1 MTIQHTPPSTYILR
15 ELHDVAVP
23 ERVSWLPQTVGWK
36 VLAIVGGLVLL
47 YIGYRYL
54 RFRWDNRYRA
64 EALQAIAQ
72 LDPKDPAMASELFS
86 IVKQVLIYHDSGY
99 ARLFGN
105 AFLAV
110 LNQLIPTQPLFDD
123 ELAIQWVQSTVNAN
137 VPLSESARAT
147 LKARAALWVKSHQEK
162 ASSVEKRSVLSP
174 WQWLKGLRHG

>member
-36 VLAIVGGLVLL
+36 VLAIIGGLVLL

-54 RFRWDNRYRA
+54 RFCWDNRYRA

-99 ARLFGN
+99 ARLFGD

-123 ELAIQWVQSTVNAN
+123 ELAIQWVQSTVNPN

-162 ASSVEKRSVLSP
+162 TSSVEKRSVLSP

>member
-15 ELHDVAVP
+15 ELHDVVVP

-36 VLAIVGGLVLL
+36 VLAIIGGLVLL

-54 RFRWDNRYRA
+54 RFFWDNRYRA

-99 ARLFGN
+99 ARLFGD

-123 ELAIQWVQSTVNAN
+123 ELAIQWVQSTVNPN

>member
-23 ERVSWLPQTVGWK
+23 ESVSWLPQTVGWK
-36 VLAIVGGLVLL
+36 VLAIIGGLVLL
-47 YIGYRYL
+47 YIGYLYL

-72 LDPKDPAMASELFS
+72 LDPKDLAMASELFS

-123 ELAIQWVQSTVNAN
+123 ELAIQWVQSTVNPN

>member
-23 ERVSWLPQTVGWK
+23 ECVSWLPQTVGWK
-36 VLAIVGGLVLL
+36 VLAIIGGLVLF

-54 RFRWDNRYRA
+54 RFCWDNRYRA

-99 ARLFGN
+99 ARLFGD

-123 ELAIQWVQSTVNAN
+123 ELAIEWVHSTVNPN
-137 VPLSESARAT
+137 VPLTESARAT

>member
-23 ERVSWLPQTVGWK
+23 ESVSWLPQTVGWK
-36 VLAIVGGLVLL
+36 VLAIIGGLVLL

-99 ARLFGN
+99 ARLFGD

-123 ELAIQWVQSTVNAN
+123 ELAIQWLQSTVNPN
-137 VPLSESARAT
+137 VPLAESARAT

>member
-15 ELHDVAVP
+15 ELHDVVVP

-36 VLAIVGGLVLL
+36 VLAIIGGLVLL

-99 ARLFGN
+99 ARLFGD

-123 ELAIQWVQSTVNAN
+123 ELAIQWVQSTVNPN
-137 VPLSESARAT
+137 VPLTESARAT

-162 ASSVEKRSVLSP
+162 ASSVEKRSVLSL

>member
-23 ERVSWLPQTVGWK
+23 ESVSWLPQTVGWK
-36 VLAIVGGLVLL
+36 VLAIIGGLVLL

-99 ARLFGN
+99 ARLFGD

-123 ELAIQWVQSTVNAN
+123 ELAIQWVQSTVNPN
-137 VPLSESARAT
+137 VPLTESPRAT

>member
-36 VLAIVGGLVLL
+36 VLAIIGGLVLL

>member
-23 ERVSWLPQTVGWK
+23 ECVSWLPQTVGWK
-36 VLAIVGGLVLL
+36 VLAIIGGLVLF

-54 RFRWDNRYRA
+54 RFCWDNRYRA

-99 ARLFGN
+99 ARLFGD

-123 ELAIQWVQSTVNAN
+123 ELAIQWVQSTVNPN

>member
-23 ERVSWLPQTVGWK
+23 ESVSWLPQTVGWK
-36 VLAIVGGLVLL
+36 VLAIIGGLVLL

-54 RFRWDNRYRA
+54 RFRWDNRYRV

-99 ARLFGN
+99 ARLFGD

-123 ELAIQWVQSTVNAN
+123 ELAIQWVQSTVNPN
-137 VPLSESARAT
+137 VPLAESARAT

>member
-36 VLAIVGGLVLL
+36 VLAIIGGLVLL

-99 ARLFGN
+99 ARLFGD

-123 ELAIQWVQSTVNAN
+123 ELAIQWVQSTVNPN
-137 VPLSESARAT
+137 VPLIESARTT

-162 ASSVEKRSVLSP
+162 ASSVEKRSVLSL

>member
-23 ERVSWLPQTVGWK
+23 ESVSWLPQTVGWK
-36 VLAIVGGLVLL
+36 VLAIIGGLVLL

-99 ARLFGN
+99 ARLFGD

-123 ELAIQWVQSTVNAN
+123 ELAIQWVQSTVNPN
-137 VPLSESARAT
+137 VPLSESARAA

>member
-23 ERVSWLPQTVGWK
+23 ESVSWLPQTVGWK
-36 VLAIVGGLVLL
+36 VLAIIGGLVLL

-72 LDPKDPAMASELFS
+72 LEPKDPAMASELFS

-99 ARLFGN
+99 ARLFGD

-123 ELAIQWVQSTVNAN
+123 ELAILWVQSTVNPN
-137 VPLSESARAT
+137 VPLAESARAT

>member
-23 ERVSWLPQTVGWK
+23 ESVSWLPQTVGWK
-36 VLAIVGGLVLL
+36 VLAIIGGLVLL

>member
-1 MTIQHTPPSTYILR
+1 MMIQHTPPSTYILR

-23 ERVSWLPQTVGWK
+23 ESVSWLPQTVGWK
-36 VLAIVGGLVLL
+36 VLAIIGGLVLL

-99 ARLFGN
+99 ARLFGD

-123 ELAIQWVQSTVNAN
+123 ELAIQWVQSTVNPN
-137 VPLSESARAT
+137 VPLIESARTT

-162 ASSVEKRSVLSP
+162 ASSVEKRSVLSL

>member
-23 ERVSWLPQTVGWK
+23 ESVSWLPQTVGWK
-36 VLAIVGGLVLL
+36 VLAIIGGLVLL

-99 ARLFGN
+99 ARLFGD

-123 ELAIQWVQSTVNAN
+123 ELAIQWVQSTVNPN
-137 VPLSESARAT
+137 VPLAESARAT

>member
-23 ERVSWLPQTVGWK
+23 ECVSWLPQTVGWK
-36 VLAIVGGLVLL
+36 VLAIIGGLVLF

-54 RFRWDNRYRA
+54 RFCWDTRYRA

-99 ARLFGN
+99 ARLFGD

-123 ELAIQWVQSTVNAN
+123 ELAIQWVQSTVNPN
-137 VPLSESARAT
+137 VPLTESARAT

>member
-23 ERVSWLPQTVGWK
+23 ESVSWLPQTVGWK
-36 VLAIVGGLVLL
+36 VLAIIGGLVLL

-99 ARLFGN
+99 ARLFGD

>member
-15 ELHDVAVP
+15 ELHDVVVP

-36 VLAIVGGLVLL
+36 VLAIIGGLVLL

-86 IVKQVLIYHDSGY
+86 IVKQLLIYHDSGY
-99 ARLFGN
+99 ARLFGD

-123 ELAIQWVQSTVNAN
+123 ELAIQWVQSTVNPN